1 MKSSN
6 IEINTNVTDSIDG
19 GILNYE
25 DIRST
30 RIYLRFYIYPNLLS
44 IILITLV
51 SKHKLNSHQLCY
63 CAG

>member
-30 RIYLRFYIYPNLLS
+30 HVYICMFLY
-44 IILITLV
+44 I
-51 SKHKLNSHQLCY
+51 SKFIVNNSHY
-63 CAG
+63 FSIKT